1 MNMNELRAIYER
13 LTHVNCIDKDTLN
26 EIQTTLNVRLPEDF
40 CEITAFFGG
49 GLLGGISNHS
59 FSNLDSPNII
69 DETIRLRDSI
79 NLPSQ
84 FIVLAESDESLI
96 VMDTQSIPSI
106 IWCDAVEVS
115 KLKNKTFISK
125 PDEWNT
131 YTEFF
136 SQLLKDEE
144 EEQQYYT

>member
-1 MNMNELRAIYER
+1 MNMNELRTIYEG
-13 LTHVNCIDKDTLN
+13 LTSMNGIGKEALTD
-26 EIQTTLNVRLPEDF
+26 IQTILNVNLPEDF

-79 NLPSQ
+79 DLPLQ
-84 FIVLAESDESLI
+84 FIVLAEPDESLI
-96 VMDTQSIPSI
+96 VMDTLSTPSI

-131 YTEFF
+131 YTDYFA
-136 SQLLKDEE
+136 QLLKDEE

>member
-1 MNMNELRAIYER
+1 MNG
-13 LTHVNCIDKDTLN
+13 IDKETLN
-26 EIQTTLNVRLPEDF
+26 EIQTILNVRLPEDF

-69 DETIRLRDSI
+69 DETIRLRDCI
-79 NLPSQ
+79 NLPLQ
-84 FIVLAESDESLI
+84 FIVLAEPDESLI

-106 IWCDAVEVS
+106 IWCDAAEVFR
-115 KLKNKTFISK
+115 LKNKAFISK

-131 YTEFF
+131 YTEYFTH
-136 SQLLKDEE
+136 LLKDEE
-144 EEQQYYT
+144 EEQRYYI